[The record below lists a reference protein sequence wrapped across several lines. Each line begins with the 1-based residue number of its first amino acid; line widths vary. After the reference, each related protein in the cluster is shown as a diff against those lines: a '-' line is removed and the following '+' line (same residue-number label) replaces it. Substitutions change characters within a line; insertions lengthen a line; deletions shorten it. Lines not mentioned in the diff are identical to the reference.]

1 MISTVIG
8 WLLAALED
16 PATGLNVTR
25 VAIPRDPM
33 ADPPPA
39 ALLFSQNESAWV
51 ARGQFPTEEVLSR
64 QPAVMLRQ
72 AGEFEAPF
80 LPEEPAP
87 ATVDIALLAGGRG
100 DATHQQLVQLEQLLR
115 TALRVIALAVP
126 TGGDPI
132 ITQHGIDFTP
142 TGRVT
147 WLPPV
152 TTPDTPLILGVV
164 LSFQVT
170 DSWTLGA

>member
-8 WLLAALED
+8 WLLTALED

-51 ARGQFPTEEVLSR
+51 ARAEIPTEILSR

-87 ATVDIALLAGGRG
+87 ATVDIALLAVSRG
-100 DATHQQLVQLEQLLR
+100 DATHEQLVQLEQLLR
-115 TALRVIALAVP
+115 TALRVIALAIP

-132 ITQHGIDFTP
+132 IAQHGIDFTP

-164 LSFQVT
+164 VSFQVT

>member
-1 MISTVIG
+1 MIGTVIG

-51 ARGQFPTEEVLSR
+51 ARAEIPTELLTR
-64 QPAVMLRQ
+64 QPLVLLRQ
-72 AGEFEAPF
+72 ASEFEAPF

-87 ATVDIALLAGGRG
+87 ATVDIALLAVSRG
-100 DATHQQLVQLEQLLR
+100 DATHEQLVQLEQLLR
-115 TALRVIALAVP
+115 TALRVVALAVP
-126 TGGDPI
+126 TGADPVVS
-132 ITQHGIDFTP
+132 QHGIDFTP

-164 LSFQVT
+164 VSFQVT